1 MAAACLLGACSG
13 ASKNV
18 TEVVTVGNVSF
29 EMALVEAGS
38 FTMGATPEMK
48 LDNESFYPYERPA
61 HKVTLS
67 NDFYIGKTE
76 VTRGLWKAV
85 MGSYAGY
92 DQNEN
97 NDNKPMADVSWNDC
111 QKFITKLNEL
121 TGKTFRL
128 PTEAEWEFAARGGN
142 KSGNYMYS
150 GSNDVNEVAWH
161 GENSNDAS
169 HDVATKKP
177 NELGIYDMTGNV
189 FEWCADAEHEYE
201 DADQT
206 DPLGKS
212 DDSDSYRA
220 KRGGSWLSPEWAVA
234 CRNFSSP
241 QEYDSAMGLRLVLTM

>member
-1 MAAACLLGACSG
+1 MNKS
-13 ASKNV
+13 
-18 TEVVTVGNVSF
+18 EVITVGNVSF
-29 EMALVEAGS
+29 EMLLVEAGT
-38 FTMGATPEMK
+38 FTMGGTPEMK
-48 LDNESFYPYERPA
+48 FDDDDYWESYVKPT
-61 HKVTLS
+61 HKVTLTR
-67 NDFYIGKTE
+67 NFYIGKTV

-92 DQNEN
+92 DQNED
-97 NDNKPMADVSWNDC
+97 NDNKPTVEVSWNDC
-111 QKFITKLNEL
+111 QEFIKKLNEL

-142 KSGNYMYS
+142 KSGHYMYS
-150 GSNDVNEVAWH
+150 GSNNIDEVAWH
-161 GENSNDAS
+161 SENSNFAS

-206 DPLGKS
+206 DPMGEPE
-212 DDSDSYRA
+212 DSDSYRA
-220 KRGGSWLSPEWAVA
+220 KRGGSWLSPEWVVA

-241 QEYDSAMGLRLVLTM
+241 DENDSAIGLRLVLIE